1 MNLRSIK
8 TTLIAVAAIFAL
20 LLTQQIT
27 SSASADEMAERKAID
42 ETVYQLL
49 ANENFEELEKIAT
62 SYLASDARTSSGLWK
77 IGLYDGAIIDAF
89 HCRCTDEKFWNR
101 AEESMKRWTA
111 RYPNSLNAH
120 LAYAHMLLE
129 RAWSIRGWGYT
140 NTVDPADWKPF
151 HELVE
156 KTRLYVH
163 EHEEIGISDPRW
175 NNLIVD
181 IANIQGIPE
190 VEFTALANAALNR
203 HPDYYPTYFDIMVH
217 YEPKWGGS
225 AAAIEKFARESVARS
240 HSIEGAGM
248 YARIYWYAS
257 QSLYGNDLFRSSSV
271 DWLEMKRGIDDVLRA
286 FPDQWNI
293 NNFAKFA
300 CIARDKE
307 KTKELIGQISS
318 DFVLDAWGDY
328 TIFENC
334 KTWALAE

>member
-1 MNLRSIK
+1 M
-8 TTLIAVAAIFAL
+8 AAILAL
-20 LLTQQIT
+20 LPTQAAM
-27 SSASADEMAERKAID
+27 SSASAGEMAERKAIK
-42 ETVYQLL
+42 ENVYQLL
-49 ANENFEELEKIAT
+49 ASENFEELERIAT
-62 SYLASDARTSSGLWK
+62 SYLASKARTSSGLWK

-89 HCRCTDEKFWNR
+89 HCRCTDEKFWIH
-101 AEESMKRWTA
+101 AEESMKRWA
-111 RYPNSLNAH
+111 AQYPNSLNAH

-140 NTVDPADWKPF
+140 NTVDQADWKPF

-156 KTRLYVH
+156 KTRLYIR
-163 EHEEIGISDPRW
+163 EHEKNGISDPRW
-175 NNLIVD
+175 NFLIVD

-190 VEFTALANAALNR
+190 VEYTALASAALNR
-203 HPDYYPTYFDIMVH
+203 HPEFYPTYFNIMVH

-225 AAAIEKFARESVARS
+225 ATAIEKFARESVARS

-257 QSLYGNDLFRSSSV
+257 QSLYGNDLFRASSV
-271 DWLEMKRGIDDVLRA
+271 DWLEMKRGMDDVLRA

-300 CIARDKE
+300 CFARDKE
-307 KTKELIGQISS
+307 KTKELISRMSAGP
-318 DFVLDAWGDY
+318 VLDAWTDH

-334 KTWALAE
+334 KTWALTE